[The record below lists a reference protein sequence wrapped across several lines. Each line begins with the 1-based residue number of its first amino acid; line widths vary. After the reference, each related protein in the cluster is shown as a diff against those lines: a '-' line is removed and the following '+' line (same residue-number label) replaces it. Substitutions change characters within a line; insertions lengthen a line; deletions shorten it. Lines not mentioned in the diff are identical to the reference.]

1 MNEPLSGP
9 APDLSIVIPVHDE
22 AANIGGLLD
31 EIVRAMG
38 SARNYEIIVVDDGSG
53 DDTLAIL
60 RGQKAAKPMLR
71 ILRHDRSQGQ
81 STATV
86 SGIRAARGAWIA
98 TLDGDGQNDPA
109 DIPHLLAARDAHPN
123 PDDVL
128 FAGYR
133 KVRRDTRNK
142 RISTRV
148 ANGVRGR
155 LLRDHTP
162 DTGCGLKLF
171 RRELFLELP
180 HFNHIHRF
188 LPALFLRHG
197 GGVQSIEVNHRPR
210 GGGRSHYG
218 MLDRLAVGIY
228 DLLGVMWLLRR
239 PLRSRAREDNG
250 AAG

>member
-1 MNEPLSGP
+1 MTDMRSGSG
-9 APDLSIVIPVHDE
+9 PDLSIVIPVHDE
-22 AANIGGLLD
+22 AANIGALLD

-38 SARNYEIIVVDDGSG
+38 GSPYEIVVVDDGSG

-60 RGQKAAKPMLR
+60 RKAKASMPMLR
-71 ILRHDRSQGQ
+71 VLRHERSQGQ

-86 SGIRAARGAWIA
+86 SGIRAARGTWIA

-109 DIPHLLAARDAHPN
+109 DIPNLIAARDRHPA

-133 KVRRDTRNK
+133 KVRRDTRSK

-155 LLRDHTP
+155 LLRDRTP

-171 RRELFLELP
+171 RRDLFLELP
-180 HFNHIHRF
+180 HFNHVHRF
-188 LPALFLRHG
+188 LPALFIRHG

-218 MLDRLAVGIY
+218 ILDRLAVGIY

-239 PLRSRAREDNG
+239 PLRARAQEDTG
-250 AAG
+250 VAE